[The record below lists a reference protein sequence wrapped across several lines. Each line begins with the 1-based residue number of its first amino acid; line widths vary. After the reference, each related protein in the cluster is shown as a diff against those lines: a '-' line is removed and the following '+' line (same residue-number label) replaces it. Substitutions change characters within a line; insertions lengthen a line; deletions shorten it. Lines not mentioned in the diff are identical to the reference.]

1 MFARTLNTAGR
12 VLAQGSRAQLARKA
26 TGAVLMGACAAQFG
40 TGKVHAE
47 GDYTQLAGAAVV
59 GALIGGAIAWQ
70 KKEKEK
76 QTVESKYVNYWP
88 RKIMVLFGAPGS
100 GKGTQAAKLVD
111 VLGLPQL
118 STGDMLRD
126 ERERGTPLG
135 QRAAALMD
143 QGALVPDEL
152 VIAIVES
159 RISGPD
165 CAAGFILDGFPRTI
179 EQAKALDRLLARKGE
194 CINNVM
200 VMNIPDE
207 VLYDRI
213 PTRWIHKQ
221 SGRVYNVKTKP
232 PRSQKSDA
240 NGVIVESLKD
250 DQTGEQLIQRKD
262 DTKEALVNRLKIYHS
277 ETEPIVG
284 HYAPRGIAHNINA
297 DQGIDKVWTEIVA
310 NLR

>member
-1 MFARTLNTAGR
+1 
-12 VLAQGSRAQLARKA
+12 
-26 TGAVLMGACAAQFG
+26 MGACAAQFG
-40 TGKVHAE
+40 TNQAHAAE
-47 GDYTQLAGAAVV
+47 DYTHLAGAAVL
-59 GALIGGAIAWQ
+59 GAFIGGAIAWQ
-70 KKEKEK
+70 KKDKEK
-76 QTVESKYVNYWP
+76 QTVESKFLNYWP

-135 QRAAALMD
+135 QQAATLMD
-143 QGALVPDEL
+143 KGALVPDEL

-159 RISGPD
+159 RISAPD

-207 VLYDRI
+207 VLFERI

-232 PRSQKSDA
+232 PKSQKLDA
-240 NGVIVESLKD
+240 SGNAIPESLKD

-277 ETEPIVG
+277 ETEPIVQ

-297 DQGIDKVWTEIVA
+297 DQGIDKVWGEIVT